1 MGSFPHSC
9 DTYSDRI
16 LLCPQRARPMLGKSP
31 GSSRGG
37 QDKNKDATHP
47 PDSRS
52 VFPMVCREW
61 AASRTR
67 YTWASPWAPV
77 LLCTSQEARRPLGFQ
92 NHVRRGWR
100 GHGTW
105 KQVLA
110 RQTPLPSTVVPGS
123 LGWEQPGGGSS
134 VGSSGRSRGCSV
146 WSVGGN
152 PQDPPS
158 GPEPGRGSTPLCS
171 LGTCHQHTS
180 KPLFYLHVLLV
191 LPVMSQ

>member
-9 DTYSDRI
+9 DTYSDCI

-37 QDKNKDATHP
+37 GGVKTRTKMPHTRPTAVPSSPWFAGNGLP
-47 PDSRS
+47 
-52 VFPMVCREW
+52 
-61 AASRTR
+61 AARG
-67 YTWASPWAPV
+67 TWASPWAPV

-92 NHVRRGWR
+92 NHVWRGRR

-134 VGSSGRSRGCSV
+134 VGSWGRSRGCSV
-146 WSVGGN
+146 WSEGGT
-152 PQDPPS
+152 PRTPHQGWSRAGDPLPFAVWERVTSTPPS
-158 GPEPGRGSTPLCS
+158 PFSI
-171 LGTCHQHTS
+171 
-180 KPLFYLHVLLV
+180 F
-191 LPVMSQ
+191 MSCWCYR